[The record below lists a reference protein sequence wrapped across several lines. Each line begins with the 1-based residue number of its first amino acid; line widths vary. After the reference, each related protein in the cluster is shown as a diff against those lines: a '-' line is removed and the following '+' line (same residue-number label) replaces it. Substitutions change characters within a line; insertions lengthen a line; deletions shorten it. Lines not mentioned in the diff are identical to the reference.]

1 PDNAKDVAIKKKG
14 RKKHERHPTAK
25 PMFGNIGEDDDDDL

>member
-1 PDNAKDVAIKKKG
+1 
-14 RKKHERHPTAK
+14 HERHPTAK